1 MKIAILTLPLHANS
15 GGNLQCYALQ
25 NILKAMGH
33 EVTNINIQVP
43 DEKMPRRELKTYW
56 KRIKQKISG
65 KKDIIIFFEKKIN
78 NDRHISHQHAIR
90 FINKYISSTP
100 RFTSEE
106 ELAKLPINDFDAFI
120 LGSDQ
125 VWRIPYAYPSV
136 ETYFFN
142 FLKDSSIKRIAYG
155 ASFGTDEK
163 EFSDKQ
169 AKTCGKLL
177 QDFCAISVREDTA
190 INLIENIYQWK
201 CPNVVQVLDPT
212 LLLHKEDYLKLI
224 SNQGRSTHKG
234 SLFYYILDMT
244 SDKQQFINQ
253 VATYKNLLPFTV
265 YPKSVRFEDKAKDK
279 IFPPTE
285 EWIQAFDNAEYVI
298 TDSFHGCVFSIIFN
312 KPFIAYGNEERG
324 MARFTSLLK
333 LFNLE
338 NRLIISS
345 STFPQDILE
354 IPINWKEITAKLKE
368 LQNTSISFLQDAL
381 KM

>member
-1 MKIAILTLPLHANS
+1 
-15 GGNLQCYALQ
+15 
-25 NILKAMGH
+25 
-33 EVTNINIQVP
+33 
-43 DEKMPRRELKTYW
+43 
-56 KRIKQKISG
+56 
-65 KKDIIIFFEKKIN
+65 
-78 NDRHISHQHAIR
+78 
-90 FINKYISSTP
+90 
-100 RFTSEE
+100 
-106 ELAKLPINDFDAFI
+106 
-120 LGSDQ
+120 
-125 VWRIPYAYPSV
+125 
-136 ETYFFN
+136 
-142 FLKDSSIKRIAYG
+142 
-155 ASFGTDEK
+155 
-163 EFSDKQ
+163 
-169 AKTCGKLL
+169 
-177 QDFCAISVREDTA
+177 
-190 INLIENIYQWK
+190 
-201 CPNVVQVLDPT
+201 
-212 LLLHKEDYLKLI
+212 
-224 SNQGRSTHKG
+224 
-234 SLFYYILDMT
+234 MT